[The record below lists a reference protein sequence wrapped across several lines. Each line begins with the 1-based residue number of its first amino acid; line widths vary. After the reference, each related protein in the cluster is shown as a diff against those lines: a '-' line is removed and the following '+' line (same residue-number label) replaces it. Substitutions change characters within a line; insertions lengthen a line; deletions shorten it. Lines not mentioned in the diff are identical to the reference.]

1 MMYLGKV
8 ADGITGEIPITL
20 NKSSG
25 LTQNVQLVT
34 GSIPTR
40 KINLVQ
46 KITKD
51 SVFDESHKRYELRLK
66 VDREELDSV
75 ISLPMLDYFEELRN
89 GVISTN
95 IDPQLSHG
103 VESLKA
109 QLAKEFN
116 DNDDETI
123 EMIVLRNNN
132 SVDYR
137 LELTDDNKIR
147 RV

>member
-1 MMYLGKV
+1 
-8 ADGITGEIPITL
+8 
-20 NKSSG
+20 
-25 LTQNVQLVT
+25 
-34 GSIPTR
+34 
-40 KINLVQ
+40 LVQ

-66 VDREELDSV
+66 VDREELDST

-89 GVISTN
+89 GIISTN

-103 VESLKA
+103 VESLIA
-109 QLAKEFN
+109 QLAKEYN

-123 EMIVLRNNN
+123 EMIVLRNND
-132 SVDYR
+132 SIDYR